1 MRALWAL
8 ALAAG
13 GCTTVYQGG
22 ATADAPTIN
31 EVAISGN
38 REVGDD
44 DIINGLSNRPPER
57 ENLFLKVYRQ
67 LDRLALEQDISRIEA
82 YYRQRGFYSAKVIGT
97 DIQPAGDN
105 EVRVTFRVD
114 EGYPVRVS
122 GISIMGLGGGLQ
134 RSVALGRETSKFK
147 RGSVFRHDL
156 YAEFK
161 TWISTWLA
169 HRGFPHGLV
178 AGEVKVDR
186 DAHTADIVLKVDRGP
201 FARFG
206 KTEVKGL
213 NRLPEGVV
221 RKRLDWEEGDSLRP
235 ENLQRTQSR
244 LYQLGL
250 FSAVRMEIERENRP
264 RDTDVTIT
272 LTEARRHELRLG
284 GGVAVS
290 GGFDPQALRIE
301 ARQRTSYLMRGVISP
316 IATLRLEARPGWEWR
331 QKEGTNSPVGEATAT
346 LERPDVIFPR
356 TVGTIEVG
364 YQQTQLQA
372 YILRGPLVRLG
383 LSRPLLD
390 DRLQVALGWRF
401 RRLDFDE
408 LSVALDGKLREL
420 NLRPGEDDMDPG
432 EYVEVVDNPD
442 TPEDERADSNSEIA
456 LREDIGLREPYRLG
470 VLEQTI
476 SYDWRHPNP
485 LNSRWGAYAALTVSE
500 GASALGGNVP
510 FMKGA
515 IDTRAYVPVIK
526 GLSEMIDIGLRD
538 PQRRFVVA
546 GRVLYERVLG
556 SDPLPITERFFDGGA
571 SGHRGFTYQNLS
583 PTVEED
589 IRIDPPEAPM
599 GVEEVFPVD
608 PPSIGGE
615 EHFLG
620 SAEVRWDITDI
631 KTYPFGIVLFTDAG
645 DVLREVGDLKLTD
658 LHWAAGVG
666 LRYEP
671 VVSIRLDFGYR
682 LNRREPDDPVP
693 DEPFAFHFSLG
704 QAF

>member
-13 GCTTVYQGG
+13 GCSTVYQGG
-22 ATADAPTIN
+22 AAADAPTIG

-38 REVGDD
+38 RAVGDD
-44 DIINGLSNRPPER
+44 DIINGLANRPPER
-57 ENLFLKVYRQ
+57 ENLFRKVYRQ

-82 YYRQRGFYSAKVIGT
+82 FYRQRGYYSAKVIGT
-97 DIQPAGDN
+97 DIQPAEDN
-105 EVRVTFRVD
+105 QVRVTFRVD

-122 GISIMGLGGGLQ
+122 GISVMGLSGGLQ
-134 RSVALGRETSKFK
+134 RSVALNQETSRFK

-161 TWISTWLA
+161 NWISGWLA
-169 HRGFPHGLV
+169 HRGFPHGMV

-186 DAHTADIVLKVDRGP
+186 DAHTADIVLKIDRGP

-206 KTEVKGL
+206 KTEIRGL
-213 NRLPEGVV
+213 NRLPESVV
-221 RKRLDWEEGDSLRP
+221 LNRLDWEEGDSLRP
-235 ENLQRTQSR
+235 ENLQLTQSR
-244 LYQLGL
+244 LYQIGL

-290 GGFDPQALRIE
+290 GGFDPQNLRIE

-331 QKEGTNSPVGEATAT
+331 QDEGTNSPVGEATAT
-346 LERPDVIFPR
+346 LERPDVFFPR
-356 TVGTIEVG
+356 TVGTIEVS
-364 YQQTQLQA
+364 YEQSQLQA
-372 YILRGPLVRLG
+372 YILRGPGARLG

-401 RRLDFDE
+401 RRLDFDD
-408 LSVALDGKLREL
+408 LSSALDGKVRQLRF
-420 NLRPGEDDMDPG
+420 RPAEGNMKAGYD
-432 EYVEVVDNPD
+432 EVMDNPD
-442 TPEDERADSNSEIA
+442 TPEDERPDSNAELA
-456 LREDIGLREPYRLG
+456 VRQDIGLREPYRIG
-470 VLEQTI
+470 ALEQTI

-485 LNSRWGAYAALTVSE
+485 LNSRWGAYAAVTVTE

-510 FMKGA
+510 FMKGTVDA
-515 IDTRAYVPVIK
+515 RAYVPVIK
-526 GLSEMIDIGLRD
+526 GLSRVFESLHD
-538 PQRRFVVA
+538 PQRRFVLA
-546 GRVLYERVLG
+546 GRVLYGRVLG

-571 SGHRGFTYQNLS
+571 SGHRGFTFQKLS
-583 PTVEED
+583 PTVEEELMVD
-589 IRIDPPEAPM
+589 MVVDD
-599 GVEEVFPVD
+599 VEGADPVD

-620 SAEVRWDITDI
+620 SAEMRWDITDI

-645 DVLREVGDLKLTD
+645 DVVREVGQLKLSN
-658 LHWAAGVG
+658 LHWAAGFG

-682 LNRREPDDPVP
+682 LNRREETDPVP